1 MALNTNPSGKQ
12 ADLGFAAILLV
23 VAVWVIARTS
33 DYPGASGTYPRVLA
47 ILLAIGAA
55 LVIVRRLRTA
65 EQADEPRLFLHA
77 GRFALGLAAIIAYV
91 AAISLV
97 GYLLPSLAIGV
108 VLPWC
113 LGYRKISLS
122 LSVTLGTI
130 VFIVLVFYTI
140 LGRPMPPD
148 LLNPILEMVR

>member
-1 MALNTNPSGKQ
+1 MALSTNPSGKQ

-23 VAVWVIARTS
+23 VAAWVIAQAR
-33 DYPGASGTYPRVLA
+33 DYPGTSGTYPQVLG

-55 LVIVRRLRTA
+55 LVIARRLRTA
-65 EQADEPRLFLHA
+65 ARDDEPRLFLHA

-91 AAISLV
+91 AAIGLV

-108 VLPWC
+108 FVPWC
-113 LGYRKISLS
+113 LGYRKLRLS
-122 LSVTLGTI
+122 LTVTLGTI
-130 VFIVLVFYTI
+130 VFIVLVFHTI

-148 LLNPILEMVR
+148 ILNPILEFLR